1 MEEEKLH
8 GVPLLVFANKQDLLN
23 AAKASDITDGL
34 SLHQI
39 RDRPWQIQGCSA
51 YTKEGVKVRCQPIFS
66 FHETFSV
73 FFPGRS

>member
-1 MEEEKLH
+1 MVYHYLI
-8 GVPLLVFANKQDLLN
+8 FANKQDLLN

-51 YTKEGVKVRCQPIFS
+51 YTKEGVKVRIYLLFYS
-66 FHETFSV
+66 NYILL
-73 FFPGRS
+73 